1 MLLTHVNRKGPRRVV
16 ALWVALLVASSCTT
30 AALAAATATQPTKP
44 AGAWSGSYTGG
55 SSGTFTLHWRQTGSS
70 LRGKIALS
78 NPHGTYNITGSV
90 NGTKINFGAAS
101 VGAVYTGSL
110 SRSGLSM
117 SGIWTSGTYKGTWRA
132 HKVKS

>member
-1 MLLTHVNRKGPRRVV
+1 MPFTRTYQRGLRRVV
-16 ALWVALLVASSCTT
+16 VLWVAVLVAASCSA
-30 AALAAATATQPTKP
+30 AALAFTRAAQSVKLGGT
-44 AGAWSGSYTGG
+44 WSGSYTGG
-55 SSGTFTLHWRQTGSS
+55 YSGTFTIQWTQSRSRLQ
-70 LRGKIALS
+70 GKIALS

-90 NGTKINFGAAS
+90 NGTKINFGAVS

-117 SGIWTSGTYKGTWRA
+117 SGKWTSGTYKGTWRA